1 MKLPEFQRYINS
13 SEFKN
18 IVSIDINNYV
28 NSSKNINLDDSKGQ
42 IIYSSDLNPEFLIK
56 NKITAIINLDKCL
69 KK

>member
-28 NSSKNINLDDSKGQ
+28 NSSKNINLDDSKAQ

-56 NKITAIINLDKCL
+56 NKITAISNLDKCL